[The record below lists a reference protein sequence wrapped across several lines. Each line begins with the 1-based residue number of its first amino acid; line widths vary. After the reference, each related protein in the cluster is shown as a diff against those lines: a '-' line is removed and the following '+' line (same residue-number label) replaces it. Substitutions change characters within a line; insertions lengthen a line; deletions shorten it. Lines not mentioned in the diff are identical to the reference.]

1 LSVLN
6 KKGGEK
12 LNSLELKSNQLL
24 AKALEY
30 DASDIHFHPQ
40 RTSTLV
46 QFRIDGNLVEVEK
59 LSKVMYERLISYF
72 KFQAGMN
79 IGEKRRPQSGSL
91 VLIIENHQINLRLST
106 LPTPY
111 LESLTLRILPQNT
124 HHSLSTLSLFSTSA
138 QKLNVIAQKPH
149 GLILITGPTGAGKTT
164 TLHAMLE
171 AANAIRKRRII
182 TIEDPIEKY
191 CEEFIQVEVN
201 EKAGVTYLEGFKA
214 LLRHDPDIIMIGEI
228 RDAETA
234 KLVVRAALTGHLVLS
249 TVHTRDSIG
258 ALFRMLELGVPLQDL
273 MQTLIAVIA
282 QRLVEIACPFCKEN
296 CHSLCL
302 KMRKA
307 RRLAVFEVLT
317 EQNLTDVY
325 NAIQCNTN
333 LFPTF
338 TRIKDQFK
346 KGVSL
351 GYINEKSY
359 EWWSS

>member
-1 LSVLN
+1 M
-6 KKGGEK
+6 
-12 LNSLELKSNQLL
+12 ELKSNQILL
-24 AKALEY
+24 KALEY
-30 DASDIHFHPQ
+30 HASDMHFHPQ
-40 RTSTLV
+40 RTDTLV
-46 QFRIDGNLVEVEK
+46 QFRIDSSLVEVERMSK
-59 LSKVMYERLISYF
+59 LIYERLISFF

-79 IGEKRRPQSGSL
+79 IGEKRRPQTGSL
-91 VLIIENHQINLRLST
+91 VLMLENQLINLRLST

-111 LESLTLRILPQNT
+111 LESLTLRILPQNA
-124 HHSLSTLSLFSTSA
+124 HHSLSTLSLFPTSA
-138 QKLNVIAQKPH
+138 QKLNAIAQKPH
-149 GLILITGPTGAGKTT
+149 GLILITGPTGSGKTT

-171 AANAIRKRRII
+171 AANSTKKRRII

-258 ALFRMLELGVPLQDL
+258 ALFRMLELGIPLQDL
-273 MQTLIAVIA
+273 LQTLIAVVA
-282 QRLVEIACPFCKEN
+282 QRLIEIACPFCKGS

-302 KMRKA
+302 KMRQI

-317 EQNLTDVY
+317 EQHLSDVGR
-325 NAIQCNTN
+325 AIQSNTH
-333 LFPTF
+333 LFPKF
-338 TRIKDQFK
+338 SLIKDQLK
-346 KGVSL
+346 TAVSL

-359 EWWSS
+359 EWWSG